1 LKLVF
6 ATQVVDA
13 DDPHLAQTLDMLR
26 ALAERCSQVVVLCD
40 RVGRHDLAA
49 NVSFRTFGSRGRLGR
64 ALRFESGLVSAGRAD
79 AFLAHMV
86 PRFLVLAAP
95 VCRLRRT
102 PLLLWYTH
110 WHASRTLRVATRL
123 ADLVL
128 SVDRRSFPL
137 DSPKVRGIG
146 HAIDLSGFAP
156 REAAPAGG
164 GPLRLLALG
173 RTEPRKRLGT
183 LLDAVERAAE
193 RGLELRLELRGPQI
207 TEPERRHR
215 DELERRIAA
224 SPALSARATVADA
237 VPRHE
242 VPALVRASDVVV
254 SLTRGDTAG
263 GALDKVVYE
272 AAACAVPVVA
282 CNPNFGD
289 VLGGDE
295 PRLLFAPGDAEDL
308 LAVLAGIETLSP
320 EERTALGRRLRQ
332 RVEERHSADGWADRV
347 LAVVSAL
354 PAGR

>member
-1 LKLVF
+1 MKLVF

-13 DDPHLAQTLDMLR
+13 DDPHLAQTLDMVA
-26 ALAERCSQVVVLCD
+26 ALALRCSEVVVLCD
-40 RVGRHDLAA
+40 RVGRHDLPA
-49 NVSFRTFGSRGRLGR
+49 NVSFRTFGAPGKLGR
-64 ALRFESGLVSAGRAD
+64 ALRFESGLLAAGRAD

-95 VCRLRRT
+95 LCRARRT

-110 WHASRTLRVATRL
+110 WNASTELRLATRL
-123 ADLVL
+123 CDAAL
-128 SVDRRSFPL
+128 SVSARSLPL
-137 DSPKVRGIG
+137 ETPKARGIG
-146 HAIDLSGFAP
+146 HAIDLLRFAP
-156 REAAPAGG
+156 REAAAAGG

-183 LLDAVERAAE
+183 LLDAIERGAE
-193 RGLELRLELRGPQI
+193 RGLELELELRGPQI
-207 TEPERRHR
+207 TEGERRHR
-215 DELERRIAA
+215 DELARRIAA
-224 SPALSARATVADA
+224 SPVLSKRATVTDA
-237 VPRHE
+237 IPRDQ
-242 VPALVRASDVVV
+242 VPALVRAADVVV

-295 PRLLFAPGDAEDL
+295 PRLLFRPGDAEDL
-308 LAVLAGIETLSP
+308 LAVLAGLDALSV
-320 EERTALGRRLRQ
+320 EGRTELGRRLRQ
-332 RVEERHSADGWADRV
+332 RVEEHHSAEGWADRV

-354 PAGR
+354 RGR